1 MKVLSTPDVLV
12 IILSQLPHSS
22 LLKAKLVNETWAGVF
37 ENVEIQAS
45 LFVRPRPKES
55 ALYTETYSD
64 LLINKFLT
72 WPTNPAEYED
82 KHHSWQ
88 WRQLLVCQPPV
99 EALEIVQQVNQR
111 FGGTLEFRT
120 IIPRPGGLRMGFLYD
135 AIRYWHQVENSS
147 VELLWNRKTGDFT
160 DSMRIYPD
168 GSNYKTLDD
177 KPCVTIWGKT
187 GVGCGQYGGRLGEI
201 ANRPMWAL
209 ACTACEKDD
218 VTLIDEAIQGALQK
232 NYLSKQEI
240 LKLYSGIAIRKNS
253 TKVLTHLIKH
263 HSLSVESL
271 NPADVAREGI
281 PSKEIVATLLANG
294 WDINARDEST
304 TGPKA
309 EPFLWHVVKDIDM
322 VAWCLEHGASV
333 HPKVTTSHRSC
344 QQILEK
350 AAASATVATFELLRS
365 KGAPL
370 GWRPLHRAVQLTTD
384 YQPGRGEPDAGEDE
398 RVKEYRLD
406 RARKYEKRM
415 DMVRHLVDVVGIDV
429 NALDQPPGANLQG
442 RWGTPICYVPR
453 AYETEMDFGLYRDT
467 RELTWF
473 LLDRGADPIRALELA
488 KEVFENQRFVDDVE
502 EWKAQHHL

>member
-1 MKVLSTPDVLV
+1 LQQHVVSEEPIIPDTATASNAAIASEAQMKVLSTLDVLV

-22 LLKAKLVNETWAGVF
+22 LLKAKLVNKTWAGVF

-187 GVGCGQYGGRLGEI
+187 GVGCGQYGGR
-201 ANRPMWAL
+201 
-209 ACTACEKDD
+209 
-218 VTLIDEAIQGALQK
+218 
-232 NYLSKQEI
+232 
-240 LKLYSGIAIRKNS
+240 
-253 TKVLTHLIKH
+253 
-263 HSLSVESL
+263 
-271 NPADVAREGI
+271 
-281 PSKEIVATLLANG
+281 
-294 WDINARDEST
+294 
-304 TGPKA
+304 
-309 EPFLWHVVKDIDM
+309 
-322 VAWCLEHGASV
+322 
-333 HPKVTTSHRSC
+333 
-344 QQILEK
+344 
-350 AAASATVATFELLRS
+350 TFEHHCNHAQTQKPTVRVMES
-365 KGAPL
+365 G
-370 GWRPLHRAVQLTTD
+370 
-384 YQPGRGEPDAGEDE
+384 DE
-398 RVKEYRLD
+398 RVEFSMSEPKLISLD
-406 RARKYEKRM
+406 MTLLLEASMKGLSGMEKFW
-415 DMVRHLVDVVGIDV
+415 L
-429 NALDQPPGANLQG
+429 NP
-442 RWGTPICYVPR
+442 
-453 AYETEMDFGLYRDT
+453 
-467 RELTWF
+467 
-473 LLDRGADPIRALELA
+473 
-488 KEVFENQRFVDDVE
+488 
-502 EWKAQHHL
+502 